1 MIIYVELL
9 VAFLGS
15 ISFENS
21 PFVFELVLFCPHL
34 LLAVAISPIFMQIW
48 MTYSIRMLDKK
59 NDASLNGINFI
70 IHF

>member
-1 MIIYVELL
+1 MLIIRRFFLLKIRLRVLNIMIYYQMIIYVELL

-34 LLAVAISPIFMQIW
+34 LLAVAISPIFMQI
-48 MTYSIRMLDKK
+48 
-59 NDASLNGINFI
+59 
-70 IHF
+70 